1 MFLVDDYVA
10 DSPTRWAQLRAS
22 IRPLAAIAT
31 EWDQDGVDL
40 AFVHRTAYYPCLA
53 TSGRVLAAFDA
64 AGPAPAPA
72 SSLQLRLDDLLHDY
86 VSRFRDDQFLKPLNL
101 IVLTHRGDAGD
112 DGESGG
118 GDASEDRFEETV
130 MMWARELDIMR
141 APRSQLGLQ
150 FVLVG
155 SGSGRA
161 NANAN
166 ANVRRFTTLD
176 EEMWKQYGVR

>member
-1 MFLVDDYVA
+1 MFLVDDYMA
-10 DSPTRWAQLRAS
+10 GIPTRWAQLRAS

-31 EWDQDGVDL
+31 EWDQDGIDL
-40 AFVHRTAYYPCLA
+40 AFVHNNAYFPCLA

-64 AGPAPAPA
+64 AGPAHTPAG
-72 SSLQLRLDDLLHDY
+72 SLQHRLNDLLRDY
-86 VSRFRDDQFLKPLNL
+86 VSRFREDQFLKPLNL
-101 IVLTHRGDAGD
+101 IVLTHRGDAD
-112 DGESGG
+112 DGECGG
-118 GDASEDRFEETV
+118 GDASQDRFEETV

-155 SGSGRA
+155 SGRA
-161 NANAN
+161 NANVCTN